1 MPRVKRG
8 KVRARKRARVLKRTK
23 GMMWGRKS
31 KIKLAK
37 TAATKAGAY
46 AYRDRRNKKREM
58 RSLWLIRLNAG
69 LRELGLSYSK
79 FHGMLSKA
87 KISLDRKV
95 LAELAASHPAVF
107 KALVETTVKLA
118 AK

>member
-46 AYRDRRNKKREM
+46 AYRDRRRKKRDM

-69 LRELGLSYSK
+69 LRELGVTYSQFASQLK
-79 FHGMLSKA
+79 KA
-87 KISLDRKV
+87 QIKLDRKI
-95 LAELAASHPAVF
+95 LADLASHHPAVF
-107 KALVETTVKLA
+107 KALVETTARLA

>member
-8 KVRARKRARVLKRTK
+8 KVRARKRARVLKKTK

-46 AYRDRRNKKREM
+46 AYRDRRNKKRAF

-69 LRELGLSYSK
+69 LHENGLNYSK
-79 FHGMLSKA
+79 FAAMLKKA
-87 KISLDRKV
+87 KIGLDRKI
-95 LAELAASHPAVF
+95 LADLAANHPAVF
-107 KALVETTVKLA
+107 KALVETTVKLSS
-118 AK
+118 K